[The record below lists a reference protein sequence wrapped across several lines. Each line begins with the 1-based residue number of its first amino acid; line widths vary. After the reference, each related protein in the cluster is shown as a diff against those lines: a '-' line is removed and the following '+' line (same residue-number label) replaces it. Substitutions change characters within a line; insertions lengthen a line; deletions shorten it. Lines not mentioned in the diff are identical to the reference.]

1 MKISTLLRTA
11 AALSCAALTVSCSRE
26 SAPADAVAAPA
37 GASVIGISIP
47 AADHGWTGGLVFW
60 ANKAKQDLEAAN
72 PGLRVLLSSA
82 KDPADQVSGIENL
95 LVQDVQALVVLPHEP
110 APLTPICKQVA
121 ARGVKLIVVDR
132 GLTENVMDY
141 SVVGDN
147 PGFGRV
153 SGEQIAKVLG
163 GKGKVVFMEGVLCQ
177 VNTDRVTAFKK
188 ALEAYPEIEIVDS
201 GVSDWSTE
209 KGLRLMENMLQK
221 HPHLDAVWA
230 GDDDV
235 LLGALKAYQDSR
247 REDVKILLGGGGSK
261 AVVKMI
267 LDGNPLV
274 TQTVTYPPQMIYV
287 AAQRAVDMLNGKELP
302 AADKV
307 EIVPAEVIDASN
319 AAENYFPDSAY

>member
-188 ALEAYPEIEIVDS
+188 AAQSLSGFAPRGREDS
-201 GVSDWSTE
+201 PRRR
-209 KGLRLMENMLQK
+209 RLQSGRQ
-221 HPHLDAVWA
+221 D
-230 GDDDV
+230 
-235 LLGALKAYQDSR
+235 DSR
-247 REDVKILLGGGGSK
+247 WQSARHANRHLSAADDLRGGS
-261 AVVKMI
+261 ACC
-267 LDGNPLV
+267 GH
-274 TQTVTYPPQMIYV
+274 
-287 AAQRAVDMLNGKELP
+287 AQRQGTARRRQG
-302 AADKV
+302 
-307 EIVPAEVIDASN
+307 
-319 AAENYFPDSAY
+319 